1 MKIQEKR
8 RNPSNLPFL
17 PGGCKLK
24 YLGQFCIIALF
35 SFIGEVLHALI
46 PFPVPAA
53 IYGLILLTAALLL
66 KWIRPDQIRETSD
79 FLVQLLPLLFVAPL
93 VGIVNSA
100 PLILKNL
107 VPILIVV
114 VAGTTVTFAVSGGLV
129 QLLLR
134 KRREQE

>member
-1 MKIQEKR
+1 M
-8 RNPSNLPFL
+8 
-17 PGGCKLK
+17 K

-46 PFPVPAA
+46 PFPIPAA
-53 IYGLILLTAALLL
+53 IYGLVLLTAALLL

-114 VAGTTVTFAVSGGLV
+114 VAGTTITFAVSGGLV